1 MDLSRTYSFSC
12 IKESR
17 TVDLATLAKINSF
30 SKGQRRQISPF
41 SMKLKTQNCIVGRI
55 KHPKFQPHGRLSSL
69 QCNVPKMF
77 QTKWIIYYIFSYFFI
92 SVTGLPTDY
101 DSEFWGTRAVT
112 SASGK
117 GAIVQF
123 KKHFYELTCEISG
136 CTWRILSNQLDPGVA
151 DAVMMTLPSD
161 YNAC

>member
-1 MDLSRTYSFSC
+1 MSRRCSKLS
-12 IKESR
+12 ESY
-17 TVDLATLAKINSF
+17 T
-30 SKGQRRQISPF
+30 
-41 SMKLKTQNCIVGRI
+41 
-55 KHPKFQPHGRLSSL
+55 
-69 QCNVPKMF
+69 
-77 QTKWIIYYIFSYFFI
+77 IFFLIFFI
-92 SVTGLPTDY
+92 SVAGLPTDY

-136 CTWRILSNQLDPGVA
+136 CTWRILSNQLDPGVE